1 MCRVFLNAK
10 LEVST
15 NRILTVRTHRN
26 LFFIIFLKD
35 EFLPQRRRERKEIS
49 APLRLCLKKIRLSGF
64 ASKR

>member
-15 NRILTVRTHRN
+15 NRILTVQTHRKF
-26 LFFIIFLKD
+26 FFIIFLKD

-49 APLRLCLKKIRLSGF
+49 APLLLCLKKIRLSGF
-64 ASKR
+64 APKR